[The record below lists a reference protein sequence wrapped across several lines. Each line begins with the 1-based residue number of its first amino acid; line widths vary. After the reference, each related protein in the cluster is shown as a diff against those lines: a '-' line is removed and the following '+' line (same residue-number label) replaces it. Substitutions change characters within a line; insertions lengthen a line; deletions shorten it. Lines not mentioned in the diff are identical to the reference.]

1 MLYYKTWSKFNH
13 ACQRKAEH
21 LLTMRVGGYGALA
34 QLVARDIRI
43 VEARGS
49 TPLCSTSC
57 PAGPGTFPAGMAEL
71 ADAHDSGSCVRTNLQ
86 VQVLF
91 PAPRNP

>member
-49 TPLCSTSC
+49 NPLCSTQKSE
-57 PAGPGTFPAGMAEL
+57 PVI
-71 ADAHDSGSCVRTNLQ
+71 GSDFS
-86 VQVLF
+86 LF
-91 PAPRNP
+91 SPLYPYHPNQLFLVGDGFG